1 MQYTT
6 NGLFY
11 RDHMI
16 TKLLTG
22 SRLLLAET
30 EQSTDIDY
38 ALITDNRQTISESD
52 IPQNENQDLF
62 IFDTSEKHTGPGEK
76 KNIFFLLI
84 T

>member
-1 MQYTT
+1 
-6 NGLFY
+6 
-11 RDHMI
+11 MI

-30 EQSTDIDY
+30 EQSGDIDY
-38 ALITDNRQTISESD
+38 ILITDNRQTISESD

-62 IFDTSEKHTGPGEK
+62 IIDTSEKHIGPGEK
-76 KNIFFLLI
+76 KDIFFLLI